1 METLDTYGLRRIST
15 DLSTAAW
22 LVIGGLVLVA
32 LEVRVGRFDLLN
44 PVVGLGLVAYAFHR
58 LLDTGPPGA
67 VAGSLGRARA
77 VAIGGLL
84 VVAVSELVAPH
95 TTGGIGPDA
104 LVIPTGELTLLILRV
119 VAETA
124 TLLAVAWAFGAVAR
138 WAGLERARG
147 SWRRSR
153 RLLLVLLVPA
163 VVIAL
168 LLIPLHRAGTLT
180 VTDQPVL
187 SLVLVAAM
195 LLPAIHVLVSL
206 VRTSREAHAWRA
218 AAVEE

>member
-1 METLDTYGLRRIST
+1 M
-15 DLSTAAW
+15 
-22 LVIGGLVLVA
+22 
-32 LEVRVGRFDLLN
+32 
-44 PVVGLGLVAYAFHR
+44 VV
-58 LLDTGPPGA
+58 
-67 VAGSLGRARA
+67 
-77 VAIGGLL
+77 
-84 VVAVSELVAPH
+84 VSELVAPH

-104 LVIPTGELTLLILRV
+104 LVIPTGELALLTLRV

-124 TLLAVAWAFGAVAR
+124 TLIAVAWAFGAVAR

-163 VVIAL
+163 VLIAL
-168 LLIPLHRAGTLT
+168 LLVPLHRAGTLT

-206 VRTSREAHAWRA
+206 VRTSREAHAWRETA
-218 AAVEE
+218 SEE